1 MNKTVNDSK
10 MEQVYVIRSQHINS
24 YDRLFGGFLMQWID
38 EVAGVVSRR
47 HSGHAVTTAA
57 VDNLSFKAAA
67 YKNDMVVL
75 VGKMT
80 YVGKTSMEIRVDA
93 YVEDY
98 NGARRNINRA
108 YVVMVAIDEKG
119 NPIPV
124 PGLELQNE
132 EERQEWEAGQKRYE
146 LRRER
151 RVQGY

>member
-98 NGARRNINRA
+98 DGARRNINRA